1 MSPLEIAVAVAVMAV
16 GALVHGSVG
25 FGMNLIAAPILVLID
40 PAFVPGPMLVAALV
54 LMLFVTWRERASMD
68 VRGIRWAIAGRVPG
82 SVLGAFIVLVL
93 PRNELALALAAAV
106 LVGVIVSA
114 GGWHLRLHPPVLF
127 GAGATSG
134 LMATVTAIGG
144 PPMALV
150 YQREGGRRVR
160 GTLSGFFLFGACL
173 SLVLLAGVGRFGVD
187 ELQRA
192 AVLIPGLLVGFAASK
207 RTAPYLDAGYTRPA
221 VLLLSSASAVAVVV
235 RYLL

>member
-1 MSPLEIAVAVAVMAV
+1 MSPLEITLAVAVMAV

-25 FGMNLIAAPILVLID
+25 FGMNLIAAPVLVLLD

-54 LMLFVTWRERASMD
+54 LMVFVAWRERASMD
-68 VRGIRWAIAGRVPG
+68 VRGIRWAIVGRVPG
-82 SVLGAFIVLVL
+82 SALGAFIVLVL
-93 PRNELALALAAAV
+93 PQHELALALAAAV
-106 LVGVIVSA
+106 LVAVIVSA
-114 GGWHLRLHPPVLF
+114 GGWHLPLQAPVLF

-134 LMATVTAIGG
+134 LMATVTSIGG
-144 PPMALV
+144 PPMALA
-150 YQREGGRRVR
+150 YQREGGPRVR

-173 SLVLLAGVGRFGVD
+173 SIALLAAVGRFGVD
-187 ELQRA
+187 EVQRA
-192 AVLIPGLLVGFAASK
+192 GILIPGLLMGFAASK